1 MTDKARVFIDTN
13 VFLYLL
19 SADAAKA
26 DIVEALLTDASCV
39 RAVSVQVVDEFV
51 NVARNKARL
60 DWSEIR
66 EYVALLRDACEIA
79 PITDQE
85 QDMAL
90 EIAERYRYRWYDSLI
105 IASAVASGASL
116 LLSEDLHDGQSIGDL
131 VIQNPFGKEAPVS

>member
-1 MTDKARVFIDTN
+1 MTDKARIFIDTN
-13 VFLYLL
+13 VLLYLL

-26 DIVEALLTDASCV
+26 DIAEALLTDASCV
-39 RAVSVQVVDEFV
+39 RAVSVQVVNEFV

-116 LLSEDLHDGQSIGDL
+116 LLSEDLHDGQAIGDL

>member
-19 SADAAKA
+19 SADAVKA
-26 DIVEALLTDASCV
+26 DIAEALLTDASCV

-66 EYVALLRDACEIA
+66 EYVALLRDACEIV

-116 LLSEDLHDGQSIGDL
+116 LLLEDLHDGQSIGDL

>member
-1 MTDKARVFIDTN
+1 MLGGDLKL
-13 VFLYLL
+13 FLEGTCLESSSGTWL
-19 SADAAKA
+19 Q
-26 DIVEALLTDASCV
+26 IRIASFLMHCPKKT
-39 RAVSVQVVDEFV
+39 ANEFV

-85 QDMAL
+85 QDLAL
-90 EIAERYRYRWYDSLI
+90 EIAERYRYRWYNSLI
-105 IASAVASGASL
+105 IASAVASGAPL
-116 LLSEDLHDGQSIGDL
+116 LLSEDLHDGQAIGDL

>member
-13 VFLYLL
+13 VLLYLL

-26 DIVEALLTDASCV
+26 DIAEALLTDASCV

-79 PITDQE
+79 PITGQE
-85 QDMAL
+85 QDLAL

-105 IASAVASGASL
+105 IASAVASGAPL
-116 LLSEDLHDGQSIGDL
+116 LLSEDLHDGHAIGDL
-131 VIQNPFGKEAPVS
+131 VIQNPFGKRAPVS

>member
-13 VFLYLL
+13 VLLYLL

-26 DIVEALLTDASCV
+26 DIAEALLTDASCV

-66 EYVALLRDACEIA
+66 EYVALLR
-79 PITDQE
+79 
-85 QDMAL
+85 
-90 EIAERYRYRWYDSLI
+90 ERYRYRWYDSLI
-105 IASAVASGASL
+105 IASAVASGASF
-116 LLSEDLHDGQSIGDL
+116 LLSEDLQDGKAIGDL